1 MNGLCANKLIY
12 MEKVPVNAK
21 PVAWRLLAVGCCM
34 LTVSGLAR
42 ADSLDE
48 QRNRYAQ
55 IKQAWDNKQ
64 MDVVAQLMPG
74 LKDYPLYPYL
84 EYRQINDDL
93 MNQPAIAVTNF
104 VQANPTLP
112 PARNLKSR
120 FVNELAR
127 REDWRGLLA
136 FSPDK
141 PGTTEAQCNYYYAK
155 WNTAQPDAAWEGA
168 KTLWL
173 TGKSQPNAC
182 DRLFGAWR
190 ASGTQDPLAF
200 LERIRLAMKAG
211 NTRLVTVLANQMPSE
226 YQTISSAIIDLA
238 NDPNSVLTFARTTG
252 ATDFTRQMAQE
263 AFESVARQDVE
274 NARLM
279 IPSLASAQQLN
290 EDQTQALRDIVAW
303 RLMGNDITEEQARW
317 RDDAIMRSQSTTL
330 VERRVRLALGAG
342 DRQGLN
348 TWLARLPMDAKE
360 KDEWRY
366 WQADLLL
373 ERGREE
379 EANTI
384 LRNLMKQRGFYP
396 MVAAQRLGEE
406 YQLKIDK
413 VSGEPDPQL
422 VQGAEMARVR
432 ELMYWGLDNT
442 ARSEWANLVSSRT
455 PQEQGQL
462 ARYAFDRQWWD
473 LSVQA
478 TIAGKL
484 WDQLQERFPL
494 AWHDLFERYTS
505 GKDIPQSYAMAIARQ
520 ESAWNPK
527 VRSPVGA
534 SGLMQ
539 VMPGTATHTVQ
550 MFNIPGYSDPSQLL
564 DPQTNI
570 DIGTRYLQYV
580 YNQFGN
586 NRIFAS
592 AAYNA
597 GPGRVRTW
605 LGNSAGRIDAVAF
618 VESIPFSETR
628 GYVKNVLAY
637 DAYYRYFLGGKPTLL
652 TATEWG
658 RRY

>member
-1 MNGLCANKLIY
+1 VQK
-12 MEKVPVNAK
+12 AK
-21 PVAWRLLAVGCCM
+21 HVAWQMLVMGSCLL
-34 LTVSGLAR
+34 TITHTAR

-64 MDVVAQLMPG
+64 MDVVAQLMPT
-74 LKDYPLYPYL
+74 LTDYPLYPYL
-84 EYRQINDDL
+84 EYRQIADDL
-93 MNQPAIAVTNF
+93 MNQPAIKVTNF
-104 VQANPTLP
+104 IQSNPTLP
-112 PARNLKSR
+112 PARSLQNR

-136 FSPDK
+136 FSPQK

-155 WNTAQPDAAWEGA
+155 WNTGQASDAWQGA
-168 KTLWL
+168 KELWL
-173 TGKSQPNAC
+173 SGKSQPNAC
-182 DRLFGAWR
+182 DKLFGAWR
-190 ASGTQDPLAF
+190 ASGTQDPLAY

-211 NTRLVTVLANQMPSE
+211 NTQLVTVLANQMPAE
-226 YQTISSAIIDLA
+226 YQTISTAIITLA

-252 ATDFTRQMAQE
+252 ATDFTRQMAEE
-263 AFESVARQDVE
+263 AFASVARQDVE

-279 IPSLASAQQLN
+279 LPSLVQAQQLN
-290 EDQTQALRDIVAW
+290 EDQTQALRDIIAW
-303 RLMGNDITEEQARW
+303 RLMGNDVTEEQARW
-317 RDDAIMRSQSTTL
+317 RDDAIMRTQSTSL
-330 VERRVRLALGAG
+330 VERRVRIALGQG
-342 DRQGLN
+342 DRRGLN
-348 TWLARLPMDAKE
+348 TWLARLPMEAKE

-373 ERGREE
+373 ERGRED

-384 LRNLMKQRGFYP
+384 LRSLMQARGFYP
-396 MVAAQRLGEE
+396 MVAAQRLGED
-406 YQLKIDK
+406 YPLKVDKAPGNID
-413 VSGEPDPQL
+413 PAL
-422 VQGAEMARVR
+422 VQGPEMARVR

-442 ARSEWANLVSSRT
+442 ARSEWANLVTSRT
-455 PQEQGQL
+455 TQQQAQL

-484 WDQLQERFPL
+484 WDQLEERFPL
-494 AWHDLFERYTS
+494 AYKDLYERYTS
-505 GKDIPQSYAMAIARQ
+505 DKDIPQSYAMAISRQ

-534 SGLMQ
+534 TGLMQ
-539 VMPGTATHTVQ
+539 IMPGTATHTVK
-550 MFNIPGYSDPSQLL
+550 MFNIPGYSSPGQLL
-564 DPQTNI
+564 DPETNI
-570 DIGTRYLQYV
+570 NIGTSYLQYV
-580 YNQFGN
+580 YQQFGN

-605 LGNSAGRIDAVAF
+605 LGNSGGRIDAIAF

-637 DAYYRYFLGGKPTLL
+637 DAYYQYFMGGKPTLL

>member
-1 MNGLCANKLIY
+1 MKRAND
-12 MEKVPVNAK
+12 
-21 PVAWRLLAVGCCM
+21 VAWRLLAVSACLM
-34 LTVSGLAR
+34 SASYQVH

-55 IKQAWDNKQ
+55 VKQAWDNHQ
-64 MDVVAQLMPG
+64 MDTVNQLMPT
-74 LKDYPLYPYL
+74 LQSYPLYPYL
-84 EYRQINDDL
+84 EYRQITDDL
-93 MNQPAIAVTNF
+93 QNQTTIAVSNF
-104 VQANPTLP
+104 VKANPTLP
-112 PARNLKSR
+112 PARTLQSR

-155 WNTAQPDAAWEGA
+155 WNTGQAQEAWDGA
-168 KTLWL
+168 KALWL

-182 DRLFGAWR
+182 DKLFGAWR
-190 ASGTQDPLAF
+190 ASGTQDPRAY

-211 NTRLVTVLANQMPSE
+211 NTGLVNVLAGQMPSD
-226 YQTISSAIIDLA
+226 YQTISTAVMSLA
-238 NDPNSVLTFARTTG
+238 NAPDSVLTFARMTG
-252 ATDFTRQMAQE
+252 ATDFTRQMAAV
-263 AFESVARQDVE
+263 AFASVARQDAE

-279 IPSLASAQQLN
+279 IPSLVQAQELN
-290 EDQTQALRDIVAW
+290 EEQTQELRDIVAW
-303 RLMGNDITEEQARW
+303 RLMGNDVTDEQARW
-317 RDDAIMRSQSTTL
+317 RDDAIMRSQSVSL
-330 VERRVRLALGAG
+330 LERRVRMALGTG
-342 DRQGLN
+342 DRKGLN
-348 TWLARLPMDAKE
+348 TWLARLPMEAKE

-373 ERGREE
+373 ERGRDT
-379 EANTI
+379 EAKEI
-384 LRNLMKQRGFYP
+384 LHSLMQERGFYP
-396 MVAAQRLGEE
+396 MVAARRLGEA

-413 VSGEPDPQL
+413 APGNLDNAV

-455 PQEQGQL
+455 KTEQSQL
-462 ARYAFDRQWWD
+462 ARYAFDHQWWD

-484 WDQLQERFPL
+484 WDQLEERFPL
-494 AWHDLFERYTS
+494 AWKELFARYTS
-505 GKDIPQSYAMAIARQ
+505 DKAIPQSYAMAIARQ

-527 VRSPVGA
+527 ARSPVGA

-539 VMPGTATHTVQ
+539 IMPATATHTVK
-550 MFNIPGYSDPSQLL
+550 MFSIAGYNNQGQLL
-564 DPQTNI
+564 DPETNI
-570 DIGTRYLQYV
+570 TIGTRYLQYV
-580 YNQFGN
+580 YEQFGN

-605 LGNSAGRIDAVAF
+605 VGNSAGRIDAVAF

-637 DAYYRYFLGGKPTLL
+637 DAYYRYFMGQKPDILSDD
-652 TATEWG
+652 EWEH
-658 RRY
+658 RY